1 MGHLLYGTPPT
12 SVEIDD
18 RTLAHLQVVIINKF
32 RRDERFSFTIDPSA
46 EHGRGRHALWLN
58 PAIPLQFQFAGSR
71 QPTLNPAWIDAL
83 MENANGG
90 GGLRVTAEPH
100 AEPVQIRSEPAA

>member
-12 SVEIDD
+12 SLEIDD

-32 RRDERFSFTIDPSA
+32 RRDERFSFILDPSP

-71 QPTLNPAWIDAL
+71 QPTLNAAWVDAL
-83 MENANGG
+83 MDCANSG
-90 GGLRVTAEPH
+90 GGLRVTPEP
-100 AEPVQIRSEPAA
+100 REPAVQLRAQPAA